1 MNFLLVL
8 LGAIVLLIIFL
19 FFRNK
24 LVHAYLDEAL
34 ERTSTRKNQSIENC
48 KRRQR
53 KAKHQA
59 YFLWRYERI
68 KHSEALMSIPPH
80 YTTHVDES
88 CWHYSKIEKCF
99 VVYFSGLE
107 NRYISLLLD
116 RYSTQTNDNQHAIEL
131 NLTNETWTTVNRS
144 VNEYDDSPYVV
155 FNLLKEE
162 DINNLRAAGVQIV
175 VYNNS
180 WVPEVVKSVPHFQ
193 PVSNENTLAPKGY

>member
-8 LGAIVLLIIFL
+8 LGVIVLLIIFV

-34 ERTSTRKNQSIENC
+34 EITSTRKNQSIENYN
-48 KRRQR
+48 RRQR
-53 KAKHQA
+53 KAKHKA

-68 KHSEALMSIPPH
+68 KHSEALMNIPPH
-80 YTTHVDES
+80 YTTHVDGM
-88 CWHYSKIEKCF
+88 CWHYSKIDKCF

-116 RYSTQTNDNQHAIEL
+116 KHDTKTNDNQHAIEL
-131 NLTNETWTTVNRS
+131 NIANETWITVNRS
-144 VNEYDDSPYVV
+144 VNEYDDSPYVE

-180 WVPEVVKSVPHFQ
+180 WIPEIVKSMPHF
-193 PVSNENTLAPKGY
+193 

>member
-8 LGAIVLLIIFL
+8 LGVIVLFIIFL

-24 LVHAYLDEAL
+24 LVHDYLDEAL
-34 ERTSTRKNQSIENC
+34 DITSKRKNQSIENY
-48 KRRQR
+48 KIRQR
-53 KAKHQA
+53 KAKHKA

-68 KHSEALMSIPPH
+68 KHSEALMNIPPH
-80 YTTHVDES
+80 YTTHVDGM

-116 RYSTQTNDNQHAIEL
+116 KHDTKINDNQHAIEL
-131 NLTNETWTTVNRS
+131 NITNETWITVNRS
-144 VNEYDDSPYVV
+144 VNKYDDSPYVE

-162 DINNLRAAGVQIV
+162 DINNLRAAGVKIV

-180 WVPEVVKSVPHFQ
+180 WIPEIVNSMPHLKQ
-193 PVSNENTLAPKGY
+193 VRNENTLIR

>member
-1 MNFLLVL
+1 MSLIFVIFGIVVLFLV
-8 LGAIVLLIIFL
+8 FL

-24 LVHAYLDEAL
+24 LFHAYLDEAL
-34 ERTSTRKNQSIENC
+34 EINSMRKKQNIENY

-53 KAKHQA
+53 KAKHEA

-68 KHSEALMSIPPH
+68 KHSEALMNIPHH
-80 YTTHVDES
+80 YTSYVDGM

-116 RYSTQTNDNQHAIEL
+116 KNDNKVNDNQHAIDL
-131 NLTNETWTTVNRS
+131 NITNETWLTVNRS
-144 VNEYDDSPYVV
+144 VNKYDSSPYVE
-155 FNLLKEE
+155 FNLLKKE

-175 VYNNS
+175 VYKNS
-180 WVPEVVKSVPHFQ
+180 WIPEVVKSMPHF
-193 PVSNENTLAPKGY
+193 

>member
-1 MNFLLVL
+1 MSLIFVIFGIVVLFLV
-8 LGAIVLLIIFL
+8 FL

-24 LVHAYLDEAL
+24 LFHAYLDEAL
-34 ERTSTRKNQSIENC
+34 EINSMRKKQNVENY

-53 KAKHQA
+53 KAKHEA

-68 KHSEALMSIPPH
+68 KHSEALTNIPHH
-80 YTTHVDES
+80 YTSHVDGM

-116 RYSTQTNDNQHAIEL
+116 KNDNKVNDNQHAIDL
-131 NLTNETWTTVNRS
+131 NITNETWLTVNRS
-144 VNEYDDSPYVV
+144 VNKYDSSPYVE
-155 FNLLKEE
+155 FNLLKKE

-175 VYNNS
+175 VYKNS
-180 WVPEVVKSVPHFQ
+180 WIPEVVKSMPHF
-193 PVSNENTLAPKGY
+193 

>member
-1 MNFLLVL
+1 MNLLLVL
-8 LGAIVLLIIFL
+8 FGIMVLLTIFL

-34 ERTSTRKNQSIENC
+34 ERTSTRKNQSIENY

-80 YTTHVDES
+80 YTTHLDGS
-88 CWHYSKIEKCF
+88 CRHYSKIEKCF

-107 NRYISLLLD
+107 NRYVSLLLD
-116 RYSTQTNDNQHAIEL
+116 KHNTRTNDNQHAIEL

-144 VNEYDDSPYVV
+144 VNGYDDSPYVV

-162 DINNLRAAGVQIV
+162 DINNLRAAGVKIMM
-175 VYNNS
+175 YNNS
-180 WVPEVVKSVPHFQ
+180 WGPEVMKSMPSFQ
-193 PVSNENTLAPKGY
+193 PVSNEYTLAPKRY